1 MPFPQCAPAD
11 RWGLRG
17 VGQTEGDTKRF
28 SHSGTQPQM
37 ELPVQHI
44 NQNKKD
50 AQLDLNFR
58 LKTDSILV

>member
-11 RWGLRG
+11 RWGLHG
-17 VGQTEGDTKRF
+17 VGQTEGDTKRV
-28 SHSGTQPQM
+28 SHSGTQPQDRAAS
-37 ELPVQHI
+37 QHI